1 MLFNMFKNKL
11 RIFVAKLQKN
21 FDMCKFFSIFA
32 QNFCKNMTNSRKL
45 SAIVLSVLLLI
56 VALSVVYTTRLTH
69 KLAIEEQKRI
79 EIWAEA
85 TRQFLLADE
94 NTDIDFVTSIIEG
107 NTTIPVYMV
116 DAEGKLLISRNAK
129 DKMPAIED
137 LNGPIDVV
145 ISDSVIQYIY
155 YDEST
160 LLYQLH
166 YVPYVQFALIFV
178 FIGIAILILYVSHRS
193 EQNHVWA
200 GLSKETAHQLGTPIS
215 SLNAW
220 EQMLLAR
227 YPQDEYIPQMRK
239 DIDRLQA
246 VADRFS
252 KIGSRPELVP
262 TDIMP
267 VVERTIAY
275 MRSRVSNKV
284 EIIGNWQSN
293 SESTNLDKQVMTM
306 LNEPLFT
313 WVIENLIKN
322 AVDAMN
328 GKGTITFAVMEEAKH
343 IYIDITDTGK
353 GISRRRR
360 NSIFQPGYTTK
371 QRGWGLGLSLS
382 KRIVEDYHR
391 GKLFVQSSQIGKG
404 TTFRIVLEKTVNC

>member
-1 MLFNMFKNKL
+1 
-11 RIFVAKLQKN
+11 
-21 FDMCKFFSIFA
+21 
-32 QNFCKNMTNSRKL
+32 MTNSRKVSVIVL
-45 SAIVLSVLLLI
+45 SISLLIIVLSV
-56 VALSVVYTTRLTH
+56 AYTTWLSH
-69 KLAIEEQKRI
+69 KLAIEEHKKI

-116 DAEGKLLISRNAK
+116 DAEGQLLISRNAK
-129 DKMPAIED
+129 DKMPSIES
-137 LNGPIDVV
+137 LSGPIEVK
-145 ISDSVIQYIY
+145 ISDTITQYIY

-166 YVPYVQFALIFV
+166 YVPYIQFALIFV
-178 FIGIAILILYVSHRS
+178 FIGIAILIIYVSNRS

-200 GLSKETAHQLGTPIS
+200 GLCKETAHQLGTPIS

-220 EQMLLAR
+220 EELLSQR
-227 YPQDEYIPQMRK
+227 YPQDEYLPQMRN
-239 DIDRLQA
+239 DIERLQA

-252 KIGSRPELVP
+252 KIGSKPELIP
-262 TDIMP
+262 TDIIP
-267 VVERTIAY
+267 ALERTLAY
-275 MRSRVSNKV
+275 MRSRISNKV
-284 EIIGNWQSN
+284 EINNSWQQDTSN
-293 SESTNLDKQVMTM
+293 KIPVL

-313 WVIENLIKN
+313 WVIENVIKN

-328 GKGTITFAVMEEAKH
+328 GKGTITFALIEEGKY

-382 KRIVEDYHR
+382 KRIIEDYHR
-391 GKLFVQSSQIGKG
+391 GKLFVQSSQMGVG
-404 TTFRIVLEKTVNC
+404 TTFRIVLKKAVNS